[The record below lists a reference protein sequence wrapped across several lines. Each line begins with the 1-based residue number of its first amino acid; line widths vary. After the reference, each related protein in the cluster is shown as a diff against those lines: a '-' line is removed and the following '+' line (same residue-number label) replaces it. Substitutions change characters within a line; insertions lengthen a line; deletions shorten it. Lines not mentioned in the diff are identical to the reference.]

1 MKIRQLAEAS
11 RDLEDALDYYT
22 DASPILCSA
31 LLFEV
36 DQALRRIAEFPHAWR
51 PVGGGLR
58 GHAVGRFP
66 YAVIYRLEPGQ
77 ILVVA
82 YAHYRRSPRFWRTRL
97 QDGDGIEKYRDVA

>member
-22 DASPILCSA
+22 DASP
-31 LLFEV
+31 
-36 DQALRRIAEFPHAWR
+36 
-51 PVGGGLR
+51 
-58 GHAVGRFP
+58 
-66 YAVIYRLEPGQ
+66 